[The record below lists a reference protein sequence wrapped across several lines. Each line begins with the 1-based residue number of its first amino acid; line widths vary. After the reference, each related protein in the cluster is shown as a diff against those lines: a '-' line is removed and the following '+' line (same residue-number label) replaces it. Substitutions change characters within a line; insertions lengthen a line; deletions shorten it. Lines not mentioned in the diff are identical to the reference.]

1 MGEGDEDEIFLSLE
15 DEEPKATQ
23 PAAKPTPQPIVIA
36 EAAEEVMEVDV
47 VDSTVLS
54 DAAGTY
60 AVSWPILGMDCPDCA
75 AKATRA
81 MKQMKQVSNSTVSVT
96 LSLIHI

>member
-1 MGEGDEDEIFLSLE
+1 MNTALVVWSMGEGDEDEIFLSLE
-15 DEEPKATQ
+15 DEEPNATQ

-54 DAAGTY
+54 DAAGSY
-60 AVSWPILGMDCPDCA
+60 AVSWPILGMDCPCLLYTSPSPRDRSISRMPSSA
-75 AKATRA
+75 
-81 MKQMKQVSNSTVSVT
+81 
-96 LSLIHI
+96 